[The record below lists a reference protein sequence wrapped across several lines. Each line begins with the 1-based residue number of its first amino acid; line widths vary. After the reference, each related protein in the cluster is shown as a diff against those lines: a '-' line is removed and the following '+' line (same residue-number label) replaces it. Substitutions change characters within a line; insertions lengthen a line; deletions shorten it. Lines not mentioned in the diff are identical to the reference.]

1 MSSIELDADFAA
13 VFRRA
18 CEILIRK
25 YECYPDDDLP
35 NGFLARKGL
44 GVSKGSGKDHQADGD
59 EKEEEVTEK
68 AKGQGTKT
76 KLEEGKPSVCRGKKM
91 RSEESKE
98 RSRFMRTLQWLPN
111 CVSYM

>member
-76 KLEEGKPSVCRGKKM
+76 KLEEGKASI
-91 RSEESKE
+91 
-98 RSRFMRTLQWLPN
+98 
-111 CVSYM
+111 